1 MTKGKK
7 LAATI
12 LATLALSATVCA
24 APRSASEQ
32 IQIFAETA
40 NSGQE
45 GGWFVSP
52 EKDADWNRWFYAV
65 TDLDRDGR
73 LEIFKAKRGG
83 EGIAPEIRCE
93 EFNDSLRGIQ
103 RERRTDL
110 GTLFR
115 GRLRRP
121 RHHDERVGGG
131 APCVL

>member
-1 MTKGKK
+1 MPEGAETIETGGNDMTKGKK

-52 EKDADWNRWFYAV
+52 EKDADWNRWF
-65 TDLDRDGR
+65 
-73 LEIFKAKRGG
+73 
-83 EGIAPEIRCE
+83 PE
-93 EFNDSLRGIQ
+93 
-103 RERRTDL
+103 
-110 GTLFR
+110 
-115 GRLRRP
+115 
-121 RHHDERVGGG
+121 
-131 APCVL
+131 A